1 MRPSVAEAFVAFSAP
16 MEGVC
21 TWLYLDVE
29 GLVTTAIGV
38 LVDPVS
44 AAIHLPWVRPD
55 GSPASH
61 SEIVSEWSK
70 VKARQD
76 MKLRGGG
83 AYKGVTTLRL
93 TDEGVRQVTQT
104 VLERMDRQLSAR
116 FPAYADW
123 PADAQLATLSMA
135 WACGAAFRFPRLEAA
150 LKARDFLTAAV
161 ECHITEEGN
170 PGVKPRNRANTTL
183 YRNASVVEGDHLDHE
198 RLWYPRDIFDRP
210 ISPDLGPEDAEEV
223 TPVRAVSLLDFRTVT
238 ILPDANPFD
247 DDEGPPDAA

>member
-1 MRPSVAEAFVAFSAP
+1 MRAAVAEAFVAFSAP
-16 MEGVC
+16 LEGVVPF
-21 TWLYLDVE
+21 LYLDVR

-70 VKARQD
+70 VKSRQD

-83 AYKGVTTLRL
+83 AFKAISSLRL

-104 VLERMDRQLSAR
+104 VLERMDRQLAAR
-116 FPAYADW
+116 FPEYAEW

-135 WACGAAFRFPRLEAA
+135 WACGPAFRFPRLEAA
-150 LKARDFLTAAV
+150 LRNRDFLTAAA
-161 ECHITEEGN
+161 ECGISTEGN
-170 PGVKPRNRANTTL
+170 PGVQPRNRANTVL
-183 YRNASVVEGDHLDHE
+183 YRNASVVQGDHLDHE
-198 RLWYPRDIFDRP
+198 RLWWPRDIWETP
-210 ISPDLGPEDAEEV
+210 LAPDMGPPEDERI
-223 TPVRAVSLLDFRTVT
+223 TPVVPFPTVT
-238 ILPDANPFD
+238 RLPDTNPFD
-247 DDEGPPDAA
+247 DEPPDDAA